1 MSTVSYTGS
10 TEHTFARGG
19 GNTSPNQR
27 NFFFIVNTSTTD
39 PISVS
44 FDGDAASGIPID
56 AGGHYASADDVNAEI
71 KVYATA
77 GATFI
82 VHSDL
87 HSHTSI

>member
-27 NFFFIVNTSTTD
+27 NFFFIVNTSAAD
-39 PISVS
+39 SISVS
-44 FDGDAASGIPID
+44 FDGDVTSGIPID
-56 AGGHYASADDVNAEI
+56 AAGHYSSSYDVNCEI
-71 KVYATA
+71 KVYSTLT
-77 GATFI
+77 ATFT

-87 HSHTSI
+87 HEHTSI

>member
-27 NFFFIVNTSTTD
+27 NFFFIVNTSPTD

-44 FDGDAASGIPID
+44 FGGAIDSGIPIES
-56 AGGHYASADDVNAEI
+56 GGHYATSHDANTEI
-71 KVYATA
+71 KVHSLISS
-77 GATFI
+77 TFI

-87 HSHTSI
+87 HNHTSI